1 MYAYEVLAKT
11 TSISSSPAVQAEA
24 DQLLHQAACHLT
36 PRIGSLP
43 LELATNV
50 SSHLGVGDLLP
61 LARVNRCLAEVILPR
76 LRRLLYGHVCLTV
89 VLPLDRGQPH
99 DRIPMFLRTLLR
111 HPELALMVSGLE
123 VIVWTGS
130 CIQNPLRLTRLAS
143 NVLSEHDMELA
154 RPVVMASLQTGPV
167 CLGRLRGGH
176 IDALI
181 AAVLACT
188 KNIETLILPTI
199 LQTKCSALGPALK
212 AHAPSLTRLNNVGL
226 DNRTE
231 QFCSGFY
238 RHTSYDFFLPL
249 FSVPNLRSVRV
260 RLLPMHANSEGV
272 FSRPGPPIPP
282 AARLTS
288 LTVSGDAPERVL
300 GQILAL
306 CPSLEDLSYEYIFS
320 EARNRHMASDALGRA
335 LRLRGSTLESVKIV
349 VGSLVGAEYEG
360 IGGTSRN
367 MVGSLACMS
376 RLRGLDMTVATLAGH
391 RSQAAPPL
399 AALLPGTLRT
409 LRLRLRCCSSA
420 SRLGWL
426 WDWTGPG
433 LARYVCRFLSAKGSD
448 GGSAV
453 PSGLEKIELL
463 FEGGLDEDD
472 DDDNNE
478 MTNEDAQVMLR
489 RCGFEEV
496 SVRDRD
502 ETWVYRLDLTKAP
515 EGESA
520 R

>member
-1 MYAYEVLAKT
+1 
-11 TSISSSPAVQAEA
+11 
-24 DQLLHQAACHLT
+24 
-36 PRIGSLP
+36 
-43 LELATNV
+43 
-50 SSHLGVGDLLP
+50 
-61 LARVNRCLAEVILPR
+61 
-76 LRRLLYGHVCLTV
+76 
-89 VLPLDRGQPH
+89 
-99 DRIPMFLRTLLR
+99 
-111 HPELALMVSGLE
+111 
-123 VIVWTGS
+123 
-130 CIQNPLRLTRLAS
+130 
-143 NVLSEHDMELA
+143 
-154 RPVVMASLQTGPV
+154 
-167 CLGRLRGGH
+167 
-176 IDALI
+176 
-181 AAVLACT
+181 
-188 KNIETLILPTI
+188 
-199 LQTKCSALGPALK
+199 
-212 AHAPSLTRLNNVGL
+212 
-226 DNRTE
+226 
-231 QFCSGFY
+231 
-238 RHTSYDFFLPL
+238 
-249 FSVPNLRSVRV
+249 
-260 RLLPMHANSEGV
+260 
-272 FSRPGPPIPP
+272 
-282 AARLTS
+282 
-288 LTVSGDAPERVL
+288 
-300 GQILAL
+300 
-306 CPSLEDLSYEYIFS
+306 
-320 EARNRHMASDALGRA
+320 MASDALGRA